1 MWTHCFTKHPE
12 SLCDRLQV
20 FSLNFQPFYLKT
32 MSVYFFIFKCYLFV
46 LFTGKCCIK
55 CCQTNGA
62 RCPWVS
68 PTAFYFFNGDKR
80 FSLTFLPH
88 WVSGDEHAQMDL
100 KSLCMCHCTCIS
112 RSVGEINIR
121 NRVDQE
127 QAFLSSTVCL
137 IFPNFFFIPRIPWPV
152 PGRRS
157 DENSCRFKIQLNVLV
172 CTSSLFYYYYYYYHF
187 IVL

>member
-1 MWTHCFTKHPE
+1 
-12 SLCDRLQV
+12 
-20 FSLNFQPFYLKT
+20 

-68 PTAFYFFNGDKR
+68 PMAFYFFNGDKR

-88 WVSGDEHAQMDL
+88 WVSADEHAQMDL

-112 RSVGEINIR
+112 RSVGEINIK

-127 QAFLSSTVCL
+127 QACLSSTVCL
-137 IFPNFFFIPRIPWPV
+137 IFPNFFFY
-152 PGRRS
+152 S
-157 DENSCRFKIQLNVLV
+157 QNSVASSWQAFRWEQLSLQNSTERFSVHVFTLLLLLLLLSLYCSLIV
-172 CTSSLFYYYYYYYHF
+172 CFYFY
-187 IVL
+187 